1 MCGGIYVLEQL
12 WKELGLGPLLDRLLG
27 ESRHICAPFERALF
41 AMVANRTLAPYSKL
55 YCREQWLQEEVSLPG
70 GDAI

>member
-1 MCGGIYVLEQL
+1 MEGVRARPPSRSPTG
-12 WKELGLGPLLDRLLG
+12 D
-27 ESRHICAPFERALF
+27 SRHICAPFERALF

-55 YCREQWLQEEVSLPG
+55 YCREQWLREEVFLPG